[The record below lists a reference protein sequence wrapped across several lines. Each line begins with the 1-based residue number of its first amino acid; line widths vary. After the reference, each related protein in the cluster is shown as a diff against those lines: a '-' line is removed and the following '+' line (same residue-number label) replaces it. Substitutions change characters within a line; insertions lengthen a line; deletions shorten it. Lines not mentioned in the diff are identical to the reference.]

1 MEDPLSQQPADS
13 SITALPPPDIEK
25 PAEPEA
31 EAEAPAAAPVTSR
44 PTARYVDVDLDK
56 INLSLYYD
64 EYLTPDEFIKDVRH
78 IVNNASLDPDPEM
91 FARAGMMLNHAQIML
106 DQVCDY
112 QFQLECAR
120 MAAREKNRQQV
131 AKEKALAAEKVKA
144 TAEALPKDTVPQDA
158 LDKSLKRPR
167 SGTDQEGSG
176 DEQPEKRSKVDQP
189 DSVSG
194 AMQEDDPFAIPQPS
208 TTIAQA
214 PVDSTVPAAQQ
225 MDLDEAIRKESP
237 LETNINQ
244 THEEPA
250 MEANSPTPTAT
261 NAQPNPNANN
271 DAVSMQD
278 KATTPEPLPPLIIPE
293 EDLSALEYALGHSTD
308 GLAVDHLEQ
317 LRAAIYD
324 ATWRARK
331 DWDKTDLVEELREM
345 LPEFV
350 EECKAHQRELQREE
364 EL

>member
-1 MEDPLSQQPADS
+1 M
-13 SITALPPPDIEK
+13 
-25 PAEPEA
+25 
-31 EAEAPAAAPVTSR
+31 
-44 PTARYVDVDLDK
+44 DVDLDK

-131 AKEKALAAEKVKA
+131 AKEKALAAEKATA
-144 TAEALPKDTVPQDA
+144 TAEALPKDTSTQDA

-167 SGTDQEGSG
+167 SGTNQEGSG

-194 AMQEDDPFAIPQPS
+194 AMQDDDPFSVPQPA
-208 TTIAQA
+208 TPTAQL
-214 PVDSTVPAAQQ
+214 PVDSTVPAAQE
-225 MDLDEAIRKESP
+225 MDLDEAIRNP
-237 LETNINQ
+237 LETNITQ

-261 NAQPNPNANN
+261 NALPIPNANN
-271 DAVSMQD
+271 DSVSMQE
-278 KATTPEPLPPLIIPE
+278 KAPTPEPLPPLIIPE

-350 EECKAHQRELQREE
+350 EECKAHQRELQSGE